1 MIRSYSSSRITSAR
15 KRAFTLI
22 ELLVVIAI
30 IGLLAALLFPAF
42 QRAREGGYQ
51 ANCASHM
58 QQIYQA
64 VQLYRQDEK
73 VYPSSLAFLL
83 PNDFTLAPNVANTNG
98 TGFFKGGR
106 DGLLCADDDND
117 ATVVRSSYGDISG
130 APIPAT
136 SADMSIYLWNYWGYR
151 AADVA
156 ANCTPT
162 GTDVSGC
169 AGTAY
174 TSPTQVEAA
183 APTVGTGTD
192 LLRSDPIRANFT
204 TDADYR
210 NPQRNP
216 IKYSLSN
223 RFAPTS
229 TIITHCVYHRMPTAS
244 GKLAGPFQITDATK
258 GNQARDVVLRLDGS
272 ARVLDVSKFHTNSN
286 WAKPTF

>member
-83 PNDFTLAPNVANTNG
+83 PSDFTLAPNVANTNG

-106 DGLLCADDDND
+106 DGLLCADDDTD
-117 ATVVRSSYGDISG
+117 STVARSSYGDISG

-174 TSPTQVEAA
+174 QAEDATYVAQFE
-183 APTVGTGTD
+183 TD
-192 LLRSDPIRANFT
+192 SKYLSDPTLAFDATANPVALT
-204 TDADYR
+204 KLPR
-210 NPQRNP
+210 
-216 IKYSLSN
+216 LSN
-223 RFAPTS
+223 RFAPTT
-229 TIITHCVYHRMPTAS
+229 TIITHCVYHRLPTAS

-286 WAKPTF
+286 WAKAAF